1 MEKNFGH
8 TPDELMSFMA
18 SCGYSGKLLGVDH
31 EEHWT
36 FTADPF

>member
-1 MEKNFGH
+1 M
-8 TPDELMSFMA
+8 TLRPIV
-18 SCGYSGKLLGVDH
+18 CGLLLLLGVDH

>member
-1 MEKNFGH
+1 
-8 TPDELMSFMA
+8 MA